1 MTLVAAVLGT
11 VAAAGMMGC
20 GKGQTKGAG
29 AASVSASAL
38 SLDPSQVSTV
48 TLTVVGSAEKVNL
61 TVPLA
66 KANAQYTALVS
77 NLPVGSDYVFTA
89 TAYDNSTPPNTLYQG
104 SASPVSIG
112 QGGTASVVIDMS
124 QTAPATPGLT
134 LSAPV
139 IDSISASETMAGPGD
154 LVNIAA
160 TAHDP
165 MAGYTQYLT
174 FAWSSTCGASTL
186 GTASTTAGS
195 DDGKN
200 PPVVFVDSSSKV
212 VFTAPSSG
220 TSCTIN
226 LTVTDP
232 KTGLTNVASMTITLN
247 AGVGNANITAN
258 VDTFPVISGISA
270 TPVPLVPS
278 TPTTLVTTATDADGD
293 ALNYTWTVTAPC
305 TGTFADAAPAKA
317 RPFSTAT
324 FTLTSSYSTAP
335 SCNLQVVVDDGNWA
349 DTGKPKGGVIT
360 NSLTLPVVGPAN
372 QAASPPSFGY
382 AYQSKSVISGGDT
395 VNLAIVVNCP
405 GTGGTVIEPLT
416 WTSSDATALTA
427 TTPAALGLGTS
438 PFDPSA
444 VVYLAPTQAADDGD
458 TITVTAGCSNTTLT
472 ATKTFVL
479 TGSGQFCATAGAGA
493 DCTQSLNNPCVSKAT
508 CQADGSCK
516 PITSVTCAPSG
527 NVCKLNVCDSQV
539 GSSTAGTCI
548 LAWTGVND
556 TTNTPC
562 NDNNVCT
569 GANNTDMCSNGVCTG
584 APVTCAQPSNTC
596 QQATCD
602 PTLGCQTSNK
612 SDGTACD
619 DGNACTGTVTTAW
632 NSATPT
638 VPGVSADSCLSGVC
652 FGAPV
657 SCPTLDICQASST
670 NDNQFTCPLKVC
682 MGPSYA
688 QSFVPPFAGIAINP
702 AGTPWTT
709 GSIYNPFNFGA
720 GSVTSTGSADVF
732 LNKLDPATGLAT
744 ASFTF
749 GYVGGA
755 DQNGNGVAVAS
766 SGNVAVMGS
775 YLTEIDFDAAGGN
788 GTDGL
793 DYLSKASVVSGAA
806 MNYFVVID
814 GTSSG
819 QYATPIKAHNV
830 DVGTGALM
838 AVASNPSQN
847 AFAICGKTSRL
858 LDASTTKTGLL
869 TGTGGAYGGGMDIV
883 VAKIDASGNII
894 WGKQFGGNADQVCES
909 VAMDSA
915 GNVII
920 GGNYTGTLSF
930 SATVNL
936 PVVADTTVGLI
947 YVAKLASADGT
958 PISAATWG
966 TTGRS
971 DVYGV
976 AVDGSNNIVIAGS
989 LGANVTFG
997 TFAVSDLGLTDAYVV
1012 KLNSSLV
1019 PQWAESFGDANYDQA
1034 AKAVGVSS
1042 TGNVFIGGAY
1052 EGSLGALG
1060 LTASSNTALDAFTA
1074 ELSGADGSLLCAH
1087 TYGDAAG
1094 TQQVTGI
1101 TVASAATGS
1110 AQDNVMIGGTY
1121 SSTITLGGST
1131 LNTGSPSLAWSFLA
1145 KLIP

>member
-1 MTLVAAVLGT
+1 MGTKRMTLVAAVLGT

-38 SLDPSQVSTV
+38 SLDPSQVAKV
-48 TLTVVGSAEKVNL
+48 TLTVVGSKENVNL

-77 NLPVGSDYVFTA
+77 NLPVGTDYEFTA
-89 TAYDNSTPPNTLYQG
+89 VATDGATPPNTLYQG
-104 SASPVSIG
+104 SAGPVTIAL
-112 QGGTASVVIDMS
+112 GGTASVVIDMS

-270 TPVPLVPS
+270 TPVPL
-278 TPTTLVTTATDADGD
+278 TPGQATTLVTTATDADGD

-305 TGTFADAAPAKA
+305 TGTFANTAIAPA
-317 RPFSTAT
+317 RPYSTAT

-360 NSLTLPVVGPAN
+360 NSLTLPVVGPSN
-372 QAASPPSFGY
+372 QVASPPSFGY
-382 AYQSKSVISGGDT
+382 AYQSKSVISDGDT

-405 GTGGTVIEPLT
+405 GTGGTVVEPLT
-416 WTSSDATALTA
+416 WTSTDGTLLTA
-427 TTPAALGLGTS
+427 TTPTALGLGST

-444 VVYLAPTQAADDGD
+444 VVYVAPTGASDNGD
-458 TITVTAGCSNTTLT
+458 KITVTAGCSNTTLT

-527 NVCKLNVCDSQV
+527 NVCKLNVCDSTV
-539 GSSTAGTCI
+539 GSPTAGTCI
-548 LAWTGVND
+548 LAWTGAND

-569 GANNTDMCSNGVCTG
+569 GANNTDMCSNGICTG
-584 APVTCAQPSNTC
+584 APVTCTQPSNTC
-596 QQATCD
+596 QQATCN

-612 SDGTACD
+612 SDGTTCD
-619 DGNACTGTVTTAW
+619 DGNGCTGTVTTAW
-632 NSATPT
+632 SSTAPT
-638 VPGVSADSCLSGVC
+638 TPGVTADSCLAGVC
-652 FGAPV
+652 TGAAVSCPSGDVCAPV
-657 SCPTLDICQASST
+657 SG
-670 NDNQFTCPLKVC
+670 NDNEYTCPVYVC
-682 MGPSYA
+682 MAPSYGV
-688 QSFVPPFAGIAINP
+688 SFNP
-702 AGTPWTT
+702 ALAGMGVGPDGTLWTT
-709 GSIYNPFNFGA
+709 GSIYTPFNFGA

-732 LNKLDPATGLAT
+732 LNKVNPATGLAT

-749 GYVGGA
+749 GFSGGQ
-755 DQNGNGVAVAS
+755 DQNGNAVAVAGNGNVGLVGQFNAEVDFDS
-766 SGNVAVMGS
+766 QGNNSLSGN
-775 YLTEIDFDAAGGN
+775 
-788 GTDGL
+788 
-793 DYLSKASVVSGAA
+793 SKVSGAA
-806 MNYFVVID
+806 MGFYALFA

-819 QYATPIKAHNV
+819 ATATYINSHMA
-830 DVGTGALM
+830 DVGTGALLN
-838 AVASNPSQN
+838 AASNPSQN
-847 AFAICGKTSRL
+847 KIAICGKTSQL
-858 LDASTTKTGLL
+858 VPASTKATGLL
-869 TGTGGAYGGGMDIV
+869 TNSGDTYGGSMDIV
-883 VAKIDASGNII
+883 VAMIDASSTGGGVL
-894 WGKQFGGNADQVCES
+894 WGRQFGGVGDQVCES
-909 VAMDSA
+909 LAMDSS
-915 GNVII
+915 GNVIM
-920 GGNYTGTLSF
+920 GGTYNGALSF
-930 SATVNL
+930 DTHALPTVATSGLSL
-936 PVVADTTVGLI
+936 PFVAI
-947 YVAKLASADGT
+947 
-958 PISAATWG
+958 
-966 TTGRS
+966 
-971 DVYGV
+971 
-976 AVDGSNNIVIAGS
+976 
-989 LGANVTFG
+989 
-997 TFAVSDLGLTDAYVV
+997 
-1012 KLNSSLV
+1012 LNSS
-1019 PQWAESFGDANYDQA
+1019 
-1034 AKAVGVSS
+1034 GV
-1042 TGNVFIGGAY
+1042 A
-1052 EGSLGALG
+1052 
-1060 LTASSNTALDAFTA
+1060 
-1074 ELSGADGSLLCAH
+1074 
-1087 TYGDAAG
+1087 
-1094 TQQVTGI
+1094 
-1101 TVASAATGS
+1101 
-1110 AQDNVMIGGTY
+1110 
-1121 SSTITLGGST
+1121 
-1131 LNTGSPSLAWSFLA
+1131 
-1145 KLIP
+1145 